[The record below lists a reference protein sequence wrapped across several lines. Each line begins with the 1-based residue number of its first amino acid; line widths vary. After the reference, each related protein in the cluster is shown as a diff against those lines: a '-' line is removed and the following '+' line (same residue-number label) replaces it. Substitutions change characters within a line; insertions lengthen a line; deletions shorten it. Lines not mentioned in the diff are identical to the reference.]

1 MNTEAILANLLWILP
16 VTLLLIAMIQLLYW
30 FYLNNSV
37 PSETKTKTSKVT
49 SPVMPTYP
57 DNLSDSPLRHT
68 GGGVVREPQPET
80 TALGEVVPKMIMV
93 NHPKGRKEI
102 KLPDVPSFGLGRFY
116 NREYNILIALDER
129 SISRR
134 HAILSKDASSNQYF
148 LTDTNSSYGIAIQRG
163 ENFTPV
169 TPGEEERIYH
179 KDVIQFG
186 RSLTVEFLLPGPT
199 RKDVTGV

>member
-1 MNTEAILANLLWILP
+1 MTTDAVLQSLLWILP
-16 VTLLLIAMIQLLYW
+16 VTLVFIALLQFLYW

-37 PSETKTKTSKVT
+37 PSDNKNKTSNVM

-57 DNLSDSPLRHT
+57 DNLIDSPRGT
-68 GGGVVREPQPET
+68 GGGVIREPQPET
-80 TALGEVVPKMIMV
+80 TALGDVVPKMIML
-93 NHPKGRKEI
+93 NHPKGRKEVN
-102 KLPDVPSFGLGRFY
+102 LPDVPSYGMGRFY

-134 HAILSKDASSNQYF
+134 HAVLSKDASSNQFF
-148 LTDTNSSYGIAIQRG
+148 LTDTNSSYGTSIKRG
-163 ENFTPV
+163 ETFAPM

-179 KDVIQFG
+179 KDMVQFG

-199 RKDVTGV
+199 RQVVTGS